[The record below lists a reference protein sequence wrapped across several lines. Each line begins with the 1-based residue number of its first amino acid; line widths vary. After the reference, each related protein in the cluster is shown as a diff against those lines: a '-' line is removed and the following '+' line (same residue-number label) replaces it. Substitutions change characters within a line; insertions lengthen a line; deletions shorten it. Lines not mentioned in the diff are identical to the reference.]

1 MRLAPGLHRIGN
13 DLVAAYLVVTPD
25 GVTVVDA
32 ALAGHWRELVAELA
46 TVGRTPADVRGVV
59 LTHGDTDHLG
69 FAERLRRD
77 HGVPVHVHRADAD
90 RARGRVKAAA
100 TWGRVNPV
108 ATARFLAYAARRGG
122 LRTTYLTEVVEVDDG
137 QVLDLPGAPRVIG
150 LPGHSPGSVAVHVSS
165 VGALFVGDALTTR
178 HVLTGH
184 RGAQPAPFTD
194 DPDGALASLEQLAGL
209 EAAWVL
215 PGHGTPWTAGVD
227 AAVRAV
233 RAAAPVG
240 RPR

>member
-1 MRLAPGLHRIGN
+1 
-13 DLVAAYLVVTPD
+13 VTPN

-32 ALAGHWRELVAELA
+32 GLAGHWRELVRELA
-46 TVGRTPADVRGVV
+46 AVGRTPDDVRGVA

-90 RARGRVKAAA
+90 RARGRVKAEA
-100 TWGRVNPV
+100 TWGRVNPF
-108 ATARFLAYAARRGG
+108 ATARFLAYAARKGG
-122 LRTTYLTEVVEVDDG
+122 LRTTYLTDVVTVDDG
-137 QVLDLPGAPRVIG
+137 DVLDLPGAPRIIA
-150 LPGHSPGSVAVHVSS
+150 LPGHSPGSVAVHVPA

-184 RGAQPAPFTD
+184 HGPQPAPFTD
-194 DPDGALASLEQLAGL
+194 DPDGALASLERLVDV

-215 PGHGTPWTAGVD
+215 PGHGSPWTGGVGAVVD
-227 AAVRAV
+227 AVRTTAGA
-233 RAAAPVG
+233 R
-240 RPR
+240 RSR